1 MSILSIPLFIT
12 LKTRKKVISPSHLLI
27 YSTQLNRLD
36 RETGSI
42 RFQKEDS
49 VPFFVPIRRIEPC
62 SRERERNFAKGREIS
77 SLASVPSS
85 KGTSSEIKPLLS
97 SLLLDHRR
105 SDGGSDGIRSRE
117 PFSERFTRKREPMN
131 NNTAIKLDRSIEE
144 TSKRISS
151 PSWTIL

>member
-27 YSTQLNRLD
+27 YSTRLD

>member
-12 LKTRKKVISPSHLLI
+12 LKTRKKVILPSHLLI

-62 SRERERNFAKGREIS
+62 SRERERNFTKGREII
-77 SLASVPSS
+77 ARERSVIERNVERD
-85 KGTSSEIKPLLS
+85 KTSP
-97 SLLLDHRR
+97 LLLDHRR
-105 SDGGSDGIRSRE
+105 SHGGSDGIRSRE

>member
-62 SRERERNFAKGREIS
+62 SRERERNFTKRREIS

-97 SLLLDHRR
+97 SLLDHRR

>member
-12 LKTRKKVISPSHLLI
+12 LKTRKKVILPSHLLI

-62 SRERERNFAKGREIS
+62 SRERERNFTIGREIS

-105 SDGGSDGIRSRE
+105 SHEGFDGIRSRE
-117 PFSERFTRKREPMN
+117 PFSERFTRKRE
-131 NNTAIKLDRSIEE
+131 
-144 TSKRISS
+144 
-151 PSWTIL
+151 

>member
-62 SRERERNFAKGREIS
+62 SRERERNFTKGREIS

-97 SLLLDHRR
+97 SLVLDHRR
-105 SDGGSDGIRSRE
+105 SDGIRSRE

>member
-27 YSTQLNRLD
+27 YSTRLD

-62 SRERERNFAKGREIS
+62 SRERERNFTKGREIS

-117 PFSERFTRKREPMN
+117 PFSERFTREPMN

>member
-49 VPFFVPIRRIEPC
+49 VPFFVPIRPNRNVF
-62 SRERERNFAKGREIS
+62 ERERNFTKGREIS